1 MTRPRST
8 VGTALCAVL
17 AAAAVTACK
26 PDQKKIDQQI
36 ATKVGEATSQIEQ
49 KLEQMVQDK
58 VEARLNQVMGG
69 AVDQKIAQQVGQKI
83 EGSMLDQKVSTALDS
98 NIAQRIDKLVDAK
111 LGAGMSA
118 RLAKLEETVGT
129 RGEALA
135 FLDKVYQQQKAPAA
149 AEVARERAPDA
160 VFAVNID
167 GNQIDGPT
175 SGAYVTIIEAWDF
188 A

>member
-58 VEARLNQVMGG
+58 VETRLNQVMGG
-69 AVDQKIAQQVGQKI
+69 AVDQKIAQQGGQKI
-83 EGSMLDQKVSTALDS
+83 EGGTLD
-98 NIAQRIDKLVDAK
+98 
-111 LGAGMSA
+111 
-118 RLAKLEETVGT
+118 
-129 RGEALA
+129 
-135 FLDKVYQQQKAPAA
+135 
-149 AEVARERAPDA
+149 
-160 VFAVNID
+160 
-167 GNQIDGPT
+167 
-175 SGAYVTIIEAWDF
+175 
-188 A
+188 